1 MRVLGHLIRV
11 GDDYSYSAAKSLGMS
26 RQAANK
32 AFRALAAEQLIGEL
46 RRARKGRRVTA
57 RIYYV
62 ITPWGR
68 ALYQAWLAKQ
78 KANPCSKES
87 TMRRSAVTWSTRSG
101 LLWEWGRCMP
111 LPSRTWRAIR
121 AEREQTPSQLGLQ
134 SCCAVVVSCLT
145 GGRFDARTTSA

>member
-1 MRVLGHLIRV
+1 MRVLGHLLRV

-26 RQAANK
+26 RQVSNK

-46 RRARKGRRVTA
+46 RRERLGRHVSA

-87 TMRRSAVTWSTRSG
+87 TMRRSAGTWSTHSG
-101 LLWEWGRCMP
+101 LLWEWGRCMQ
-111 LPSRTWRAIR
+111 LPSETWRAIR
-121 AEREQTPSQLGLQ
+121 AERDQAPGQLGLR
-134 SCCAVVVSCLT
+134 SCGASGAVCLT